1 MLTKHIILEKEQKI
15 DFPTETDFLF
25 KKNQDFIGSSIG
37 QKPLLVEQATGS
49 KIGMIQYQPER
60 LEEIDELANKNKLNM
75 VKGQITNGFTD
86 RPMIKGGTHPK
97 AIKQDPNSS
106 KLFNG

>member
-1 MLTKHIILEKEQKI
+1 
-15 DFPTETDFLF
+15 
-25 KKNQDFIGSSIG
+25 
-37 QKPLLVEQATGS
+37 
-49 KIGMIQYQPER
+49 MIQYQSER

-86 RPMIKGGTHPK
+86 RPMIKGGTQPK

-106 KLFNG
+106 KLFIGRMLMNEYIVNSHFNRSRQLPRAT